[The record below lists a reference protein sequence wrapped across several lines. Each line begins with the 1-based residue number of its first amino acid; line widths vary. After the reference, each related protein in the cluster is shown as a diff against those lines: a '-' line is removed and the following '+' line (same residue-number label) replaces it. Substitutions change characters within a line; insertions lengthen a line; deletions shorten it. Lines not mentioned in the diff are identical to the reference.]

1 MLRRILS
8 VFSLAALL
16 LSSQAWAADTI
27 KIGFNIPLTG
37 DIPKVGEMSKQAAEM
52 LKTTVRK
59 FSYKAQKY
67 GVAYKQ
73 YR

>member
-1 MLRRILS
+1 MILDA
-8 VFSLAALL
+8 LKNTRGNITAAA
-16 LSSQAWAADTI
+16 QI
-27 KIGFNIPLTG
+27 
-37 DIPKVGEMSKQAAEM
+37 

-67 GVAYKQ
+67 GIDFRN